1 MVLVFRSSIILLGHE
16 VQTRT
21 LMQKGYLRARWKTYR
36 TFPGIFR
43 PECRTSLP
51 GYRIP
56 SSCFCLSE
64 RSNAKAKEYVRRS
77 CQRRG
82 HRYGRRR

>member
-1 MVLVFRSSIILLGHE
+1 MMVLVFRSSIILLGHE
-16 VQTRT
+16 VQART
-21 LMQKGYLRARWKTYR
+21 LMQKGYLRARWKTHR

-56 SSCFCLSE
+56 SFLLSE
-64 RSNAKAKEYVRRS
+64 RADAKAKEYIQRS
-77 CQRRG
+77 YQRRG
-82 HRYGRRR
+82 HRYGRRI